1 MLLTSSSY
9 FCALPIIIIYFKIIF
24 CNSKYME
31 QLKLIRKVSH
41 LFADLYATPILAQIF
56 TTGSSKDLGENF
68 GFPTLCRSV
77 LQYLVQQQQIGGN
90 TQLCMD
96 EGYIIITRNTC
107 MQQPLAHNN
116 PMYPVPVLTTV
127 QVRRKR

>member
-1 MLLTSSSY
+1 MQ
-9 FCALPIIIIYFKIIF
+9 
-24 CNSKYME
+24 
-31 QLKLIRKVSH
+31 QLKLIRKLSH
-41 LFADLYATPILAQIF
+41 LFAVYSNT
-56 TTGSSKDLGENF
+56 SSKDF

-77 LQYLVQQQQIGGN
+77 LHYLVQQQQIGGN

-96 EGYIIITRNTC
+96 EGYIITRNTC

-116 PMYPVPVLTTV
+116 PMYPLPVLTTV

>member
-1 MLLTSSSY
+1 
-9 FCALPIIIIYFKIIF
+9 LPIIIIYFKIIF
-24 CNSKYME
+24 CNSKYMQ

-41 LFADLYATPILAQIF
+41 LFADLYVTPVVKIWARILVFLLCVGLFCNIWY
-56 TTGSSKDLGENF
+56 SSS
-68 GFPTLCRSV
+68 RSV
-77 LQYLVQQQQIGGN
+77 ATHNYAWMRDIL
-90 TQLCMD
+90 D
-96 EGYIIITRNTC
+96 ITRNTC

>member
-1 MLLTSSSY
+1 
-9 FCALPIIIIYFKIIF
+9 
-24 CNSKYME
+24 ME
-31 QLKLIRKVSH
+31 QLKLITKVSH
-41 LFADLYATPILAQIF
+41 LFADLYATPC
-56 TTGSSKDLGENF
+56 SSKDSGENF

-116 PMYPVPVLTTV
+116 IT
-127 QVRRKR
+127 